1 MRRREFITLL
11 GGTAAV
17 WPLAARAQQ
26 PKVWRIGFLAPV
38 PPTPAMLSA
47 FRDGL
52 RERGYVEGQ
61 NLFIDIRWPKGPFEQ
76 SPSVTDQFVRDN
88 FDVIVAWAT
97 PAVIAA
103 QRATSI
109 IPIVMVGVG
118 DPVGSGFVVN
128 LARPGGNIT
137 GFSNISHDLNGKI
150 VELFVEIV
158 SGTHYIG
165 VVRNANNRSLTM
177 QLRATEDAIRA
188 IGLQFDTVD
197 ASTPEEFERAFASLS
212 KKDVNG
218 LVLLPDPSLIE
229 HRSRIAELAQISRLP
244 TVFQRRENVD
254 AGGLLSYGPS
264 LNEQLRHAAFYIDRI
279 VKGAKPADL
288 PVEQPTKFEL
298 VINLKTARALGLTV
312 PPTLLVRADEVIE

>member
-1 MRRREFITLL
+1 V
-11 GGTAAV
+11 G

-26 PKVWRIGFLAPV
+26 PKVWRIGFLAPE

-61 NLFIDIRWPKGPFEQ
+61 NLFIDIRWPQGSSFEQ

-103 QRATSI
+103 QRATST
-109 IPIVMVGVG
+109 IPIVMVSVG
-118 DPVGSGFVVN
+118 EPVGMGFVVN

-137 GFSNISHDLNGKI
+137 GISNISHDLNGKI
-150 VELFVEIV
+150 VELFVETV
-158 SGTHYIG
+158 PGMHRVG
-165 VVRNANNRSLTM
+165 VVQNANNPGMPM

-188 IGLQFDTVD
+188 MGLQFDIVE
-197 ASTPEEFERAFASLS
+197 ASAPEEFERAFASLS

-244 TVFQRRENVD
+244 TVFQRRENVE
-254 AGGLLSYGPS
+254 AGGLLSYGPN
-264 LNEQLRHAAFYIDRI
+264 LNEQLRRAAFYIDRI

-288 PVEQPTKFEL
+288 PIEQPTRFEL
-298 VINLKTARALGLTV
+298 VINLKTAKALGLTV
-312 PPTLLVRADEVIE
+312 PLPLLGRADEVIE